1 MSYNPH
7 DLPAFEP
14 KLLVFTAPSG
24 AGKTTIVRHLL
35 NLYPF
40 LGFSISATNREKR
53 PNEIDGKDYYFLTTD
68 AFKEKVQ
75 ENAFIEWEEVYDNQY
90 YGTLKSEVE
99 RIWSEKKYVVFDIEV
114 KGATNI
120 KKLYGDKALVV
131 FIRPPS
137 LEILIQRLIDR
148 NTESP
153 ASLRKRINRVKKE
166 MQYENSFDYVLVN
179 DVLDVSL
186 KEAEI
191 ITESF
196 ILGKLSS

>member
-1 MSYNPH
+1 MSYNP
-7 DLPAFEP
+7 DDIPKFDP

-24 AGKTTIVRHLL
+24 AGKTTIVRYLL
-35 NLYPF
+35 KTYEF

-53 PNEIDGKDYYFLTTD
+53 PKEVDGKDYYFLSTEV
-68 AFKEKVQ
+68 FNKKV
-75 ENAFIEWEEVYDNQY
+75 EAGDFIEWEEVYERQY
-90 YGTLKSEVE
+90 YGTLKSEVT
-99 RIWSEKKYVVFDIEV
+99 RIWNQEKYVVFDMEV

-120 KKLYGDKALVV
+120 KKLYGDKAFVV

-137 LEILIQRLIDR
+137 LETLVQRLKDR

-153 ASLRKRINRVKKE
+153 QSLRKRINRVRHEMTYKE
-166 MQYENSFDYVLVN
+166 TFDYVLVN

>member
-1 MSYNPH
+1 MSYNP
-7 DLPAFEP
+7 DDIPKFNP

-24 AGKTTIVRHLL
+24 AGKTTIVRYLL
-35 NLYPF
+35 KTYKF
-40 LGFSISATNREKR
+40 LSFSISVTNRKKR
-53 PNEIDGKDYYFLTTD
+53 SNEIDGKDYYFLSTEE
-68 AFKEKVQ
+68 FNKKV
-75 ENAFIEWEEVYDNQY
+75 EAGDFVEWEEVYEKQY
-90 YGTLKSEVE
+90 YGTLKSEIT
-99 RIWSEKKYVVFDIEV
+99 RIWDQEKYVVFDMEV

-120 KKLYGDKALVV
+120 KKLYGDKAFVV

-137 LEILIQRLIDR
+137 LETLIQRLRDR

-153 ASLRKRINRVKKE
+153 QSLKKRIRRVRQE
-166 MQYENSFDYVLVN
+166 MTYEESFDYVLVN

>member
-1 MSYNPH
+1 MSYNPN
-7 DLPAFEP
+7 DLPSFEP
-14 KLLVFTAPSG
+14 KLIVFTAPSG

-35 NLYPF
+35 KSYDF

-53 PNEIDGKDYYFLTTD
+53 EKETDGKDYYFLSTEE
-68 AFKEKVQ
+68 FNQKV
-75 ENAFIEWEEVYDNQY
+75 ENGDFIEWEEVYDNQY
-90 YGTLKSEVE
+90 YGTLKSEVT
-99 RIWSEKKYVVFDIEV
+99 RNWDNNKYVVFDIEV

-120 KKLYGDKALVV
+120 KKLYGDKAFVV

-137 LEILIQRLIDR
+137 LETLINRLTNR

-153 ASLRKRINRVKKE
+153 SSLRKRINRVKQE
-166 MQYENSFDYVLVN
+166 MTYEQSFDYVLVN

-186 KEAEI
+186 KEAEV